1 MGSKF
6 NVNLFCFV
14 CIFFG
19 GIISCGAITKAQI
32 IEENVVVP
40 QLPKIVETT
49 DEITLKQNEMRDT
62 IVLVLTQGGTGSGT
76 IIDKINTKEKGV
88 YEYRVLTNSHVTH
101 TRLVQLLKGV
111 DGITRKLDIQTVD
124 KGCTVILFD
133 YSKREQETI
142 RAKVIAEDI
151 VYDLAMLS
159 FRSKKVFPIAKIA
172 SKSILAHVRVFD
184 DVFAIGCQFGRA
196 PTPAIGIISQ
206 IAKSKNGEKEWAI
219 YRTTSQI
226 TPGSS
231 GGGLFKKDG
240 GHYYLIGIPY
250 KIDIA
255 SNGQIIP
262 HLAYAIS
269 IVTAQQFINENTVI
283 NP

>member
-49 DEITLKQNEMRDT
+49 DEIALKQNEMRDT
-62 IVLVLTQGGTGSGT
+62 IVLVSTQGGTGSGT
-76 IIDKINTKEKGV
+76 IIDKINTEEKGV

-101 TRLVQLLKGV
+101 PRLVQLLKGV
-111 DGITRKLDIQTVD
+111 DGITGKLDIQTVD
-124 KGCTVILFD
+124 TGCSIVLFD
-133 YSKREQETI
+133 YPKQKWETTK
-142 RAKVIAEDI
+142 AKVIAEDI
-151 VYDLAMLS
+151 MYDLAMLS
-159 FRSKKVFPIAKIA
+159 FRSKKVFPTAKIA
-172 SKSILAHVRVFD
+172 SKSILEHVRVFD

-196 PTPAIGIISQ
+196 PTPTRGIISR
-206 IAKSKNGEKEWAI
+206 ITKSKNGEKEWVI
-219 YRTTSQI
+219 YGTTSQI

-231 GGGLFKKDG
+231 GGGLFKKDD

-250 KIDIA
+250 KIAIA
-255 SNGQIIP
+255 GNGQMIP
-262 HLAYAIS
+262 HLARAIS
-269 IVTAQQFINENTVI
+269 IVTAKQFIDENMVI